1 MHMPRLPLVRLART
15 PLVRLARTSV
25 VRLARTPLVRLARTP
40 LVKLAG
46 LLLVSLLLSP
56 GARAQAPTA
65 PESGQ
70 FVIFDQSVPV
80 AHERYRYQFMGDSL
94 VVSAMTQRQFQDDK
108 GQRHPFVKS
117 MVLVV
122 DARDLGLMRYLS
134 NQDFHGHKAV
144 RGLLPGDT
152 VMTYYAEYDG
162 VGSADRVVQPPGRLF
177 VLDPQL
183 FTLFD
188 VLCRSLAGKQFEM
201 RRVQLLALA
210 PDTLTLPIATVTVG
224 SRRVPTRRYALEDQG
239 VRFELWADER
249 GRMLRMAN
257 EPSGLSVERVPDP
270 RPATAPRRRPA
281 RRH

>member
-108 GQRHPFVKS
+108 GQRHPFVKT

-210 PDTLTLPIATVTVG
+210 PDTLTLG